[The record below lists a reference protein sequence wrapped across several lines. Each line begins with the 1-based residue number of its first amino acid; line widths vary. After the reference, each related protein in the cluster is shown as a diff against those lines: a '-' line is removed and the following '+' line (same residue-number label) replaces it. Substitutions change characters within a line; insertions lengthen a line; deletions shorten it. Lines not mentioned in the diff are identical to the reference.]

1 MASTAPAAPSEWP
14 IMLLVEL
21 TGTPLNNALI
31 ALPSAASL
39 NTVAVPC
46 ALM

>member
-1 MASTAPAAPSEWP
+1 
-14 IMLLVEL
+14 MLLVEL
-21 TGTPLNNALI
+21 SGTPSNNALI

-39 NTVAVPC
+39 KAVAVPC